1 MKRWLFFVALAV
13 WTPCLGWSQTPTP
26 STVVPTTAAAESPA
40 PVSAAETAIRAVVAA
55 YVEAYNSHNAKSLA
69 ALWSPEAVYTIR
81 TSGEEVVGREAIAAQ
96 FEATFQAQPEMK
108 LDVNVT
114 SIQLL
119 SPNAAVEHGTA
130 RILVPDSEP
139 EVIDYTAI
147 YVQREGKWLLDRV
160 TDEAVAVVPSQYE
173 QLKVLEWM
181 VGYWIDQDDS
191 VRIETECHWA
201 KNQSFLVRSYT
212 VVVGDS
218 LDMTGIQIIGWDAA
232 VKGIRSWTFD
242 SDGGFAEARWT
253 KQDDRWF
260 INNRGVLAD
269 GRKAT
274 MVNIIK
280 PLDEN
285 RFTWQTVERT
295 AGGELLPNIDSVI
308 VVRE

>member
-1 MKRWLFFVALAV
+1 MKPWLFFAALAV
-13 WTPCLGWSQTPTP
+13 WPPCLGWSQAPTP
-26 STVVPTTAAAESPA
+26 ASVAPAVKATESSA
-40 PVSAAETAIRAVVAA
+40 PVSAAETAIRAVVTA
-55 YVEAYNSHNAKSLA
+55 YVEAYNSRDAKALA
-69 ALWSPEAVYTIR
+69 AFWSPEAVYTIR
-81 TSGEEVVGREAIAAQ
+81 TTGEEVVGREAIAAQ
-96 FEATFQAQPEMK
+96 FAATFQAQPAIR
-108 LDVNVT
+108 LDVQVT
-114 SIQLL
+114 SLQLL

-130 RILVPDSEP
+130 KILVPDTEP
-139 EVIDYTAI
+139 EVIGYTAI

-160 TDEAVAVVPSQYE
+160 TDEALEVVPSQYE

-181 VGYWIDQDDS
+181 VGTWIDQDES
-191 VRIETECHWA
+191 VQIETECHWT

-218 LDMTGIQIIGWDAA
+218 LDMSGIQIIGWDAA

-242 SDGGFAEARWT
+242 SDGGFAEGRWT

-274 MVNIIK
+274 MVNIMK
-280 PLDEN
+280 PVDEN
-285 RFTWQTVERT
+285 HFTWQTVERT
-295 AGGELLPNIDSVI
+295 AGGELLPNIDAVI